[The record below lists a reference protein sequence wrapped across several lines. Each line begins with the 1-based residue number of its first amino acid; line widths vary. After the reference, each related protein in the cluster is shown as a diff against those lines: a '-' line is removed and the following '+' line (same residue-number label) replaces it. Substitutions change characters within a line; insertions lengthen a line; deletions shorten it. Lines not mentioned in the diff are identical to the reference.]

1 MDNPF
6 LSAQLLQLRLS
17 EAGIASIVIGGV
29 AVGAWGEPRLTR
41 DADFKVALGRRDAE
55 HLLAVLGPEYRPMAP
70 NPHETLRRQA
80 MVFVQDKL
88 GARLDLLLADTPYD
102 VLAVERG
109 RDVEIQPGLFIRVC
123 SPEDLIIYKLI
134 ATRPRDR
141 EDAAG
146 VVRRQGDSLDHAY
159 VETWLRQFELALDD
173 STLVAAY
180 RQLRRKYGSIRQ
192 L

>member
-17 EAGIASIVIGGV
+17 EAGIASVVIGGV

-41 DADFKVALGRRDAE
+41 DADFKVALGRGDAE
-55 HLLAVLGPEYRPMAP
+55 HL
-70 NPHETLRRQA
+70 
-80 MVFVQDKL
+80 
-88 GARLDLLLADTPYD
+88 
-102 VLAVERG
+102 
-109 RDVEIQPGLFIRVC
+109 
-123 SPEDLIIYKLI
+123 YKLI

-159 VETWLRQFELALDD
+159 VETWLRQFERALDD